1 MLFIVS
7 PAKKMADASDA
18 FAWRDLPRFLP
29 QARELL
35 GALRD
40 MSYEELKG
48 LWACSD
54 ALAQLNSDRVQ
65 HMDLGESAENG
76 ASRIG
81 GNADDTKPLEAGA
94 ETEGATRNVLPGWQ
108 RFLTPAIFSYEG
120 IQYQNMAPQVMTAE
134 QLEYVQAHLRILSGF
149 YGVLC
154 PFDGVTPYRLEM
166 QAKLTMPCGADGEP
180 ARNLYEFWG
189 SRIYDALCEDLGDPA
204 SQDAHAVA
212 GAESG
217 VSSTDA
223 KISVESLAQGD
234 CAIVNL
240 ASVEYAKAVEP
251 YAKAALKARAAN
263 AESRGAMA
271 LASGAGRQNGAA
283 SIAPR
288 YVTCFFGSMKN
299 GKFAQR
305 ATEAKAARGTFVRWC
320 AENAIE
326 HVSDFPRFD
335 VGGYRF
341 DEERSTEDVFV
352 FVR

>member
-7 PAKKMADASDA
+7 PAKKMVDASDA

-35 GALRD
+35 GALRG
-40 MSYEELKG
+40 MSYEELKE

-54 ALAQLNSDRVQ
+54 ALARLNFDRVQ
-65 HMDLGESAENG
+65 HMDLGNNTGDVITSGSAGFTAEG
-76 ASRIG
+76 TMPDSR
-81 GNADDTKPLEAGA
+81 
-94 ETEGATRNVLPGWQ
+94 VSWQ
-108 RFLTPAIFSYEG
+108 RTLTPSVFSYEG
-120 IQYQNMAPQVMTAE
+120 IQYQNMAPQVMTTE

-149 YGVLC
+149 YGVLR

-166 QAKLTMPCGADGEP
+166 QAKLAMPRGANGEP

-189 SRIYDALCEDLGDPA
+189 SRIYDALRDDLEGRVLQGMDT
-204 SQDAHAVA
+204 AV
-212 GAESG
+212 
-217 VSSTDA
+217 
-223 KISVESLAQGD
+223 SVENDASSAAVENNAGPCTKND

-251 YAKAALKARAAN
+251 YAKAAAKQ
-263 AESRGAMA
+263 G
-271 LASGAGRQNGAA
+271 G
-283 SIAPR
+283 PR
-288 YVTCFFGSMKN
+288 YATCLFGSMK
-299 GKFAQR
+299 GDKFVQR

-326 HVSDFPRFD
+326 RVADFPRFG

-341 DEERSTEDVFV
+341 DEGRSTEDVLV

>member
-7 PAKKMADASDA
+7 PAKKMVDASDV
-18 FAWRDLPRFLP
+18 FAWRDMPRFLP
-29 QARELL
+29 QARVLL
-35 GALRD
+35 GALRG
-40 MSYEELKG
+40 MSYEELKE

-54 ALAQLNSDRVQ
+54 ALAQLNFDRVR

-76 ASRIG
+76 VSRMG
-81 GNADDTKPLEAGA
+81 GNADVKPLEAGV
-94 ETEGATRNVLPGWQ
+94 ETEGAARNVLPGWQ
-108 RFLTPAIFSYEG
+108 RFLTPAVFSYEG
-120 IQYQNMAPQVMTAE
+120 IQYQNMAPQVMAAE
-134 QLEYVQAHLRILSGF
+134 QLNYVQAHLRILSGF
-149 YGVLC
+149 YGVLR

-166 QAKLTMPCGADGEP
+166 QAKLSMSRGASGAP

-189 SRIYDALCEDLGDPA
+189 SRIYDALCDDLGVPA
-204 SQDAHAVA
+204 SQGANAATGAKNDASWT
-212 GAESG
+212 G
-217 VSSTDA
+217 A
-223 KISVESLAQGD
+223 KISVEPLAQAD
-234 CAIVNL
+234 RAIVNL

-251 YAKAALKARAAN
+251 YAKAAAKQ
-263 AESRGAMA
+263 G
-271 LASGAGRQNGAA
+271 G
-283 SIAPR
+283 PR
-288 YVTCFFGSMKN
+288 YVTGLVGSMTN
-299 GKFAQR
+299 GTFAQR

>member
-7 PAKKMADASDA
+7 PAKKMVDASDA

-35 GALRD
+35 GALRG
-40 MSYEELKG
+40 MSYEELKE

-54 ALAQLNSDRVQ
+54 ALAQLNFDRVQ
-65 HMDLGESAENG
+65 HMDLGENADNG
-76 ASRIG
+76 ASCMG
-81 GNADDTKPLEAGA
+81 GNADDAKPLEARA
-94 ETEGATRNVLPGWQ
+94 ETEGAARNVLPGWQ
-108 RFLTPAIFSYEG
+108 RFLTPAVFSYEG

-149 YGVLC
+149 YGVVR

-166 QAKLTMPCGADGEP
+166 QAKLSMPRESSGEP
-180 ARNLYEFWG
+180 TRNLYEFWG
-189 SRIYDALCEDLGDPA
+189 SRIYDALCDDLGVPA
-204 SQDAHAVA
+204 SQGANAAA
-212 GAESG
+212 GAESDA
-217 VSSTDA
+217 SSTDA
-223 KISVESLAQGD
+223 KISVESFAQAD
-234 CAIVNL
+234 RAIVNL

-251 YAKAALKARAAN
+251 YAKVAAKQ
-263 AESRGAMA
+263 G
-271 LASGAGRQNGAA
+271 G
-283 SIAPR
+283 PR
-288 YVTCFFGSMKN
+288 YVTCLFGSMKN

-326 HVSDFPRFD
+326 RVSDFPRFD

-341 DEERSTEDVFV
+341 DEERSSKDVLV

>member
-1 MLFIVS
+1 MLFIIS
-7 PAKKMADASDA
+7 PAKKIVDASDA

-35 GALRD
+35 GALRG
-40 MSYEELKG
+40 MSYEELKE

-54 ALAQLNSDRVQ
+54 ALARLNFDRVQ
-65 HMDLGESAENG
+65 HMDLGNNTGDVITSSGAGFTAEG
-76 ASRIG
+76 TAPDSRAS
-81 GNADDTKPLEAGA
+81 
-94 ETEGATRNVLPGWQ
+94 WQ
-108 RFLTPAIFSYEG
+108 RALTPAVFSYEG

-149 YGVLC
+149 YGVLR

-166 QAKLTMPCGADGEP
+166 QAKLAMPRGANGDP

-189 SRIYDALCEDLGDPA
+189 SRIYDALRDDLAGQELQGADAAVSTEGDDPSA
-204 SQDAHAVA
+204 GIEHDA
-212 GAESG
+212 GLC
-217 VSSTDA
+217 A
-223 KISVESLAQGD
+223 KGD

-251 YAKAALKARAAN
+251 YAKAALKVCAAN
-263 AESRGAMA
+263 AESRDAMA
-271 LASGAGRQNGAA
+271 LASGAGRQDGVA

-288 YVTCFFGSMKN
+288 YVTCLFGSMK
-299 GKFAQR
+299 GDKFVQR

-326 HVSDFPRFD
+326 RVADFPRFD

-341 DEERSTEDVFV
+341 DEEHSTEDVFV

>member
-7 PAKKMADASDA
+7 PAKKMVDASDA
-18 FAWRDLPRFLP
+18 FAWRDMPRFLP

-35 GALRD
+35 GALRG
-40 MSYEELKG
+40 MSYEELKE

-54 ALAQLNSDRVQ
+54 ALAQLNFDRVR

-76 ASRIG
+76 ASRMG
-81 GNADDTKPLEAGA
+81 DNADDAKLLEAGA
-94 ETEGATRNVLPGWQ
+94 ETEGAARNVLPGWQ

-120 IQYQNMAPQVMTAE
+120 IQYQNMASQVMTAE

-149 YGVLC
+149 YGVLR

-166 QAKLTMPCGADGEP
+166 QAKLAMPCGASGEP

-189 SRIYDALCEDLGDPA
+189 SRIYDALRDDLESRALQGVDTAVSVEGDA
-204 SQDAHAVA
+204 
-212 GAESG
+212 
-217 VSSTDA
+217 SSTDVEHDAGLCA
-223 KISVESLAQGD
+223 KGD
-234 CAIVNL
+234 CVIVNL
-240 ASVEYAKAVEP
+240 ASVEYAKAVES
-251 YAKAALKARAAN
+251 YAQAAAKQ
-263 AESRGAMA
+263 G
-271 LASGAGRQNGAA
+271 G
-283 SIAPR
+283 PR
-288 YVTCFFGSMKN
+288 YVTCLFGSMKN
-299 GKFAQR
+299 GKFVQR

-326 HVSDFPRFD
+326 RVADFPRFD

-341 DEERSTEDVFV
+341 DEERSTEDVLV

>member
-1 MLFIVS
+1 MLFVVS
-7 PAKKMADASDA
+7 PAKKMVDASDA

-35 GALRD
+35 GTLRGR
-40 MSYEELKG
+40 SYEELKE

-54 ALAQLNSDRVQ
+54 ALAQLNFDRVQ
-65 HMDLGESAENG
+65 HMDLGESAGNG
-76 ASRIG
+76 VSRMG
-81 GNADDTKPLEAGA
+81 DNADDGKPLEAGA

-149 YGVLC
+149 YGVLR
-154 PFDGVTPYRLEM
+154 PFDGVVPYRLEM
-166 QAKLTMPCGADGEP
+166 QAKLSMSRGAGGEP
-180 ARNLYEFWG
+180 AHNLYEFWG
-189 SRIYDALCEDLGDPA
+189 SRIYDALCDDLGAPA
-204 SQDAHAVA
+204 SQGTNAAA
-212 GAESG
+212 GAEDDA
-217 VSSTDA
+217 SSTDA
-223 KISVESLAQGD
+223 KISVEPLAQAD
-234 CAIVNL
+234 RAIINL

-251 YAKAALKARAAN
+251 YAKAAAKQ
-263 AESRGAMA
+263 G
-271 LASGAGRQNGAA
+271 G
-283 SIAPR
+283 PR
-288 YVTCFFGSMKN
+288 YVTCLFGSMKN

-320 AENAIE
+320 VENAIE

>member
-7 PAKKMADASDA
+7 PAKKMVDASDA

-35 GALRD
+35 GALRG
-40 MSYEELKG
+40 MSYEELKE

-54 ALAQLNSDRVQ
+54 ALARLNFDRVQ
-65 HMDLGESAENG
+65 HMDLGNNTGDVITSSGAGFTAEG
-76 ASRIG
+76 TAPDSRAS
-81 GNADDTKPLEAGA
+81 
-94 ETEGATRNVLPGWQ
+94 WQ
-108 RFLTPAIFSYEG
+108 RTLTPAVFSYEG

-149 YGVLC
+149 YGVVR

-166 QAKLTMPCGADGEP
+166 QAKLAMPCGASGEP
-180 ARNLYEFWG
+180 AHNLYEFWG
-189 SRIYDALCEDLGDPA
+189 SRIYDALRDDLESRAFQGVDTAVSVEGDA
-204 SQDAHAVA
+204 
-212 GAESG
+212 
-217 VSSTDA
+217 SSTDVEHDAGLCA
-223 KISVESLAQGD
+223 KGY

-251 YAKAALKARAAN
+251 YAKAAAKQ
-263 AESRGAMA
+263 G
-271 LASGAGRQNGAA
+271 G
-283 SIAPR
+283 PR
-288 YVTCFFGSMKN
+288 YVTCLFGSMK
-299 GKFAQR
+299 GDKFVQR

-326 HVSDFPRFD
+326 RVADFPRFG
-335 VGGYRF
+335 VGGYCF